1 MAISTTDVVTN
12 VVSGRETIQNGSA
25 VVYCWFGKPVSGS
38 GSYQALIS
46 PFEYNKNYSYTDNE
60 SKLTSR
66 FDNIT
71 YYTIG
76 NSGILGV

>member
-12 VVSGRETIQNGSA
+12 VVSGREAIQNGSA

-46 PFEYNKNYSYTDNE
+46 PFEYNKSYSYDAIENSLE
-60 SKLTSR
+60 NR
-66 FDNIT
+66 FDDVAYFFT
-71 YYTIG
+71 GSG
-76 NSGILGV
+76 NS

>member
-1 MAISTTDVVTN
+1 MPISTTDVITN

-46 PFEYNKNYSYTDNE
+46 PFEYEKSYSYDAIENSLE
-60 SKLTSR
+60 NR
-66 FDNIT
+66 FDDVAYFFT
-71 YYTIG
+71 GSG
-76 NSGILGV
+76 NS